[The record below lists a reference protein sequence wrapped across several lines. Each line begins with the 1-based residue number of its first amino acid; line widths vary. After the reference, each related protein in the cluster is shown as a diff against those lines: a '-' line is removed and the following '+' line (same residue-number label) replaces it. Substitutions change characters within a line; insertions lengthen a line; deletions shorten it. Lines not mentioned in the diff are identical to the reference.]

1 LSKKPK
7 TTIVH
12 VLNCNGV
19 LLTVPRGEYAKT
31 EFLTRKKRVLPTGF
45 DEAVAKFETELAAL
59 TDGEPLT
66 PDTWGGKGKLR
77 LQANLK
83 AAAAVLMTFGVSE
96 FPVPA
101 DQEARAR
108 ALAGQG
114 EPVAG

>member
-1 LSKKPK
+1 MSKKPK
-7 TTIVH
+7 TVILH

-31 EFLTRKKRVLPTGF
+31 EFLTRKKRVLPNGF
-45 DEAVAKFETELAAL
+45 EEAVAKFHKELAAL
-59 TDGEPLT
+59 TGGEPLT
-66 PDTWGGKGKLR
+66 PETWGGKGKLR
-77 LQANLK
+77 LQANVK

-114 EPVAG
+114 ETASA